1 MHAYGLAYL
10 RIDCQSA
17 IVRDDGLYRD
27 PIRCPT
33 LSYRSAAGIQV
44 PSFADGAELHKSIEK
59 SRMDSAGWVPLDKVH
74 SEAVSD
80 EDNEVPR
87 YHQASIFLLA
97 TAMQMACP
105 NFERTS
111 VWRNSYH

>member
-1 MHAYGLAYL
+1 
-10 RIDCQSA
+10 
-17 IVRDDGLYRD
+17 
-27 PIRCPT
+27 
-33 LSYRSAAGIQV
+33 
-44 PSFADGAELHKSIEK
+44 
-59 SRMDSAGWVPLDKVH
+59 MDSAGWVPLDKVH

-97 TAMQMACP
+97 TAMQMVCP